1 MKCKMLSIGLLL
13 CSLLSLS
20 LYAGTVPSGP
30 EEGLDWSDESDQ
42 GSSDDGGGEAG
53 SRQSEGEQVASS
65 EQEAPVGAK
74 EDQDNAL
81 PPLSDEEDDDRKA
94 ETSEEDGNEPVLGA
108 EIVSDESEKE
118 EEVSS
123 DDERSVVEEDKG
135 QASPPSSA
143 DDGEAETSET
153 ASDESDSD
161 ENKDQASSPSSTDD
175 GKEETSEEEDNK
187 SVPGAGIASSQSDL
201 DGESDG
207 ASREEAKESEKEE
220 EVSFDDESKKKQDSE
235 DPPKSQGLWEA
246 AKNMTGIKL
255 AALTGAVSLLS
266 YGAYKGYEALMALWR
281 DYAEGEQPVKLTVK
295 ERNII
300 LSLVEAM
307 AEDFQHVRDGNKQSS
322 AVKQFDIGGLSMPLA
337 IECNFMQHG
346 FIERYNL
353 CDEQG
358 NNVDVL
364 EMFYDQ
370 FSELVRSVVNR
381 AEIVPEKVEEAS
393 APTA

>member
-13 CSLLSLS
+13 CSLFSLS
-20 LYAGTVPSGP
+20 LYAGGVESSGP
-30 EEGLDWSDESDQ
+30 DWSDESDQ
-42 GSSDDGGGEAG
+42 GSGSERSGESD
-53 SRQSEGEQVASS
+53 REQVASS
-65 EQEAPVGAK
+65 EQEAPVGA
-74 EDQDNAL
+74 EEGAL
-81 PPLSDEEDDDRKA
+81 PPLLDEEDDRKA
-94 ETSEEDGNEPVLGA
+94 ETSEE
-108 EIVSDESEKE
+108 

-123 DDERSVVEEDKG
+123 GDERSAADENKG

-143 DDGEAETSET
+143 DDG
-153 ASDESDSD
+153 
-161 ENKDQASSPSSTDD
+161 
-175 GKEETSEEEDNK
+175 KEETSEDESK
-187 SVPGAGIASSQSDL
+187 QPVVGAGVLQTDSESDL

-220 EVSFDDESKKKQDSE
+220 EVSSDDEANDE
-235 DPPKSQGLWEA
+235 DPQKPQGLWEA
-246 AKNMTGIKL
+246 AKNITGIRL
-255 AALTGAVSLLS
+255 AALTGAVSLLG

-295 ERNII
+295 ERGIL

-307 AEDFQHVRDGNKQSS
+307 AEDVQHARDGKKQPS
-322 AVKQFDIGGLSMPLA
+322 AVTQFDIGGLSMPLA

-346 FIERYNL
+346 FIERYNQ

-358 NNVDVL
+358 NNVDAL

-370 FSELVRSVVNR
+370 FSELVRSVVDR